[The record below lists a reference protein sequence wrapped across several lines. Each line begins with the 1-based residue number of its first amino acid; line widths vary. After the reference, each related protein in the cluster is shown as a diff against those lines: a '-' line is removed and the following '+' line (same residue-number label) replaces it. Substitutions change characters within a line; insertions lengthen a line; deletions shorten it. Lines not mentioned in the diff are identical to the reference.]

1 MQKGKS
7 SISKARSYAEIGEFW
22 DEHDLSDYW
31 GKTRKVK
38 FDVVLEPEATYYPIA
53 KDLSAKI
60 QSVARKQGVPSDALV
75 NRWLG
80 QKLKETRKRA
90 RKLTAKNA

>member
-1 MQKGKS
+1 MKKARS

-22 DEHDLSDYW
+22 DEHDLSDHW
-31 GKTRKVK
+31 DKTRNVK
-38 FDVVLEPEATYYPIA
+38 FTWFSNRKRRTTPSQ

-60 QSVARKQGVPSDALV
+60 QSVARKQGIPSDTLV

-90 RKLTAKNA
+90 RKLSAKSA